1 MRPFRWRRSLG
12 WVLIALST
20 VLVVAMITAVTGF
33 FWLRG
38 SLPATDGTLAV
49 AGPGGAIEILRDEN
63 GIPHIYAVTAADAY
77 FGLGFV
83 HAQDRLWQME
93 TGRRAGAGRL
103 SEVFGTRTLG
113 IDRYLRTLGLMR
125 RAESA
130 VAVLD
135 EDARALLRAY
145 AAGVNARIGRAGGPL
160 APEFPLF
167 RYKPEQWREADSA
180 VLVTM
185 MALQLDGNAR
195 DELLRNGLTDRLGPD
210 RTAAL
215 WGESAP
221 ATGGQGAV
229 LPGAASDALAAVI
242 PPAPRGLGSNNW
254 VVAGER
260 AARGYPMLASDPHLA
275 LATPGPWYLVH
286 LEAPGLSVVGATLP
300 GVPAV
305 IVGRNQRIAW
315 GVTNTGSDVQ
325 DLFVERVVPGTPSSY
340 LTPDGIEPFVE
351 REETIEVKG
360 SDAFVQRV
368 RESRHG
374 PVVSD
379 ASPLYAAGE
388 GEAVAL
394 SWTALAEGLRTL
406 QAGFRL
412 ATAGSW
418 SDFTAALRDYEG
430 PQQTFVYGDVDGH
443 IGFYAPGRVPIRRS
457 GDGKR
462 PNRGWTGEG
471 DWTGFIPFE
480 DLPHAFDPAD
490 GRIATANARIV
501 GPDYPYF
508 LTDDWA
514 EPYRVDRITALL
526 DAAPTHELEDF
537 AAIQNDETS
546 LFAEAFVPYLTAI
559 EPRSDTAR
567 LAVAL
572 LRQWDHRMDRDRPEP
587 LIFSA
592 WYRALTRLVYADELG
607 ESFPGAWGFRTLF
620 MKRVLDGGEAAWC
633 DDVGTETPESCAT
646 VVEQALE
653 EAVGDLSSVFGDDP
667 SAWRWGD
674 AHPAVASNQTLGR
687 IPVLRGL
694 VNLAAPLGG
703 GPFTVA
709 QARYPMADAP
719 TSFPGIH
726 GVSLRLLFDLA
737 SPDSTRAILPTG
749 QSGNPFSS
757 AYDDMFEKWR
767 DGETVP
773 LPMTRTAVDAATT
786 SRLVLEPAEPR

>member
-1 MRPFRWRRSLG
+1 MRSSRWRRSLG
-12 WVLIALST
+12 WFLIALST
-20 VLVVAMITAVTGF
+20 VLVVAMVTAVTGF

-49 AGPGGAIEILRDEN
+49 AGPDSAIEILRDGN
-63 GIPHIYAVTAADAY
+63 GIPHIYAGTAADAY

-103 SEVFGTRTLG
+103 SEVFGARTVS

-130 VAVLD
+130 VTALD
-135 EDARALLRAY
+135 EDARALLQAY
-145 AAGVNARIGRAGGPL
+145 VAGVNARIGRTGVPL

-167 RYKPEQWREADSA
+167 RYKPEDWEAADSA

-195 DELLRNGLTDRLGPD
+195 DELLRNDLIDRLGPD

-215 WGESAP
+215 WGETAP
-221 ATGGQGAV
+221 ATEHGAL
-229 LPGAASDALAAVI
+229 LPRTASEALAAVI
-242 PPAPRGLGSNNW
+242 PPSPRGLGSNNW

-260 AARGYPMLASDPHLA
+260 AAGGSPMLASDPHLA

-305 IVGRNQRIAW
+305 IVGRNERIAW

-325 DLFVERVVPGTPSSY
+325 DVFIERVVPGSPSSY
-340 LTPDGIEPFVE
+340 LTPDGVEAFAE
-351 REETIEVKG
+351 REEIIEVKG
-360 SDAFVQRV
+360 SDPVAQRV

-374 PVVSD
+374 PIVSD
-379 ASPLYAAGE
+379 ASPLYTAGAGE
-388 GEAVAL
+388 VVAL
-394 SWTALAEGLRTL
+394 SWTALGEGLRTL
-406 QAGFRL
+406 QAGFDL
-412 ATAGSW
+412 AAAANW
-418 SDFTAALRDYEG
+418 SDFTAALRDYAG
-430 PQQTFVYGDVDGH
+430 PQQNFVYADVEGH
-443 IGFYAPGRVPIRRS
+443 IGFYAPGRIPIRRT
-457 GDGKR
+457 GEGKQ

-480 DLPHAFDPAD
+480 DLPHVYDPAE

-514 EPYRVDRITALL
+514 EPYRVDRINTLL
-526 DAAPTHELEDF
+526 DAVLTHELEDF
-537 AAIQNDETS
+537 SAIQNDETS
-546 LFAEAFVPYLTAI
+546 LFAEAFVPYLTAV
-559 EPRSDTAR
+559 EPRSDTGR
-567 LAVAL
+567 LAVDL
-572 LRQWDHRMDRDRPEP
+572 LRAWDYRMNRDRPAP

-607 ESFPGAWGFRTLF
+607 ASFPGAWDFRTEF
-620 MKRVLDGGEAAWC
+620 MKQVLDGAEAAWC
-633 DDVGTETPESCAT
+633 DDVTTEPPESCRT
-646 VVEQALE
+646 IVERALE
-653 EAVGDLSSVFGDDP
+653 EAIGDLSAVHGDDP
-667 SAWRWGD
+667 AAWHWGN
-674 AHPAVASNQTLGR
+674 AHPAVASNQTLGQV
-687 IPVLRGL
+687 PVLGGI

-709 QARYPMADAP
+709 QARYRMADEP
-719 TSFPGIH
+719 TSFPTVH

-749 QSGNPFSS
+749 QSGNFFSS
-757 AYDDMFEKWR
+757 SYDDMFEKWHA
-767 DGETVP
+767 GETVP
-773 LPMTRTAVDAATT
+773 LPMSRTAVEAVTT
-786 SRLVLEPAEPR
+786 SQLELEPVDRP